1 MPFRSPGNPDAGG
14 GFTAPLVYLSGGE
27 KPLEKPQGQDAVP
40 RKASGRPAHEPTEA
54 TRREVRGAAA
64 RFIPHGAIA
73 ALVEISRKTLLKH
86 HQEELALGD
95 AQGCARG
102 AMALSKLIE
111 EGSEK
116 GSAHDLLEIAR

>member
-1 MPFRSPGNPDAGG
+1 MVPPINPLRRQACRTPAGG
-14 GFTAPLVYLSGGE
+14 RPVHVPT
-27 KPLEKPQGQDAVP
+27 DAI
-40 RKASGRPAHEPTEA
+40 
-54 TRREVRGAAA
+54 RREVELNAAA
-64 RFIPHGAIA
+64 LIPQEHIA
-73 ALVEISRKTLLKH
+73 ALVGISRKTLLKH
-86 HQEELALGD
+86 YQEEFALGD

>member
-1 MPFRSPGNPDAGG
+1 MPFRSPDNPDAGG
-14 GFTAPLVYLSGGE
+14 VFTAPLVYLSGGE
-27 KPLEKPQGQDAVP
+27 KPHGQDAVP

-54 TRREVRGAAA
+54 TRREVRGAVA